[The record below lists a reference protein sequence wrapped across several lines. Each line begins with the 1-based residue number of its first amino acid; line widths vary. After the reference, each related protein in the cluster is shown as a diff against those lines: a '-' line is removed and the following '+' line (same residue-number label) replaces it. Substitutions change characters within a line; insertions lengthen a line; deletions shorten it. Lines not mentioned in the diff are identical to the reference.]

1 MEVSQTRKEKG
12 AIIVSVK
19 GRMDT
24 VTAPDFE
31 KQLSGWIDGGE
42 LIFIIDLSG
51 LDYISS
57 AGLRSVL
64 VLTKKVKAK
73 GGRLMLS
80 SLQEPV
86 KEVFEISGFS
96 TIIPIRDSTNDALQ
110 EV

>member
-1 MEVSQTRKEKG
+1 MEVSQTGKEKG
-12 AIIVSVK
+12 AVIVSVK

-31 KQLSGWIDGGE
+31 RQLSEWVEGGE
-42 LIFIIDLSG
+42 LNFIIELGG

-64 VLTKKVKAK
+64 VITKKVKAK

-110 EV
+110 EL